1 MDLMERDS
9 ASPLPLPT
17 LQRVRAWITHG
28 VSLDILTPPANIDHS
43 NTPTIDANAAVVR
56 QRIAEY
62 SAFGAIT
69 TLPADH
75 STPFGVQPLHMIL
88 KAGRKPR
95 LVIDLSRNLNAHL
108 AYEYFSYSSVNDAM
122 EMSSPCCWYSK
133 LDLSNCFLSFPLHP
147 SALPH
152 FIFRFEGTLYQ
163 FVRMPFGLSS
173 APRICTEMLAVVAYR
188 MGLDGVDALLR
199 YLDDFLFVEGSEAVG
214 HTTLATAMRVF
225 DDFGLV
231 VNPEKTEGP
240 SQRITFLGVL
250 FDSTTQTV
258 ACTPERVV
266 ELSSLLRESVAR
278 RSLRLSDLESLI
290 GKLQF
295 ATQVLPGFR
304 PFTFRLQAVLKARLA
319 SITRGRG
326 SVRRQEFARAAAH
339 VRVDRGFRADVAF
352 WLSHLRG
359 WNGKQRW
366 RSARSAPFVFASDAS
381 LGGFGFYLEAAPPA
395 ADVTQWPAHLRVGT
409 GFMGIY
415 SAEDSHLH
423 ASSGQMTWCEMFA
436 VLAALTTYAD
446 VLRDTCVLFL
456 VDNQTDVHVLNK
468 QATRSERL
476 AGLLRGIYALSLEYN
491 ISIGARHRPGEEN
504 VLADFLSRPEHH
516 NHTNV
521 LAAFHAAHPTLTG
534 MLRSVSVVHSRQI
547 GDERVRPSAPST
559 PASSTPTIP
568 WRPTPRSSALS
579 PASASSS
586 RSTCLPRSANRT

>member
-1 MDLMERDS
+1 MDLMERDP
-9 ASPLPLPT
+9 AAPLPPAT
-17 LQRVRAWITHG
+17 LQRVRAWISHG
-28 VSLDILTPPANIDHS
+28 VSLDILTPPANIDYP
-43 NTPTIDANAAVVR
+43 NTPTIDAHADIVR

-75 STPFGVQPLHMIL
+75 PTPFGVQPLHMIL
-88 KAGRKPR
+88 KQGRKPR
-95 LVIDLSRNLNAHL
+95 LVIDLSRNLNDHL
-108 AYEYFSYSSVNDAM
+108 VYEYFAYSSVTDAM
-122 EMSSPCCWYSK
+122 ELSSPGCWYSK
-133 LDLSNCFLSFPLHP
+133 LDLTNCFLSFPLHP

-152 FIFRFEGTLYQ
+152 FIFRFEDILYQ
-163 FVRMPFGLSS
+163 FVRVPFGLSS

-188 MGLDGVDALLR
+188 MGLDGVDALIR
-199 YLDDFLFVEGSEAVG
+199 YLDDFLFVEGSERAG
-214 HTTLATAMRVF
+214 HSSLAAAMQVF
-225 DDFGLV
+225 DEFGLV

-266 ELSSLLRESVAR
+266 ELISLLRESVAR
-278 RSLRLSDLESLI
+278 RSLSLSALESLI

-295 ATQVLPGFR
+295 ASQVLPGFR

-319 SITRGRG
+319 SILEGRG
-326 SVRRQEFARAAAH
+326 DARRHKFARARAH
-339 VRVDRGFRADVAF
+339 VRVGRGFRADIFF
-352 WLSHLRG
+352 WLSHLHR

-381 LGGFGFYLEAAPPA
+381 LGGFGFYLEATPPA
-395 ADVTQWPAHLRVGT
+395 ADVTQWPAHLRVGS

-415 SAEDSHLH
+415 SPEDSHLH
-423 ASSGQMTWCEMFA
+423 ASSGQMTWCELFA

-456 VDNQTDVHVLNK
+456 VDNLTDVHVLNK

-476 AGLLRGIYALSLEYN
+476 AGLLRAIYALSLEYN

-504 VLADFLSRPEHH
+504 VLADFLSRPEFHDR
-516 NHTNV
+516 TDV
-521 LAAFHAAHPTLTG
+521 VAAFHTAHPTLTH
-534 MLRSVSVVHSRQI
+534 LLCSVSVVHSRQI
-547 GDERVRPSAPST
+547 GNEHARPSPPSTRASSTQTTPST
-559 PASSTPTIP
+559 PTAP
-568 WRPTPRSSALS
+568 SSAIS
-579 PASASSS
+579 SASANSSA
-586 RSTCLPRSANRT
+586 STCPPPSANRI